1 VKMGKR
7 ELEQMADWLGVEW
20 STQQRDQLLRYEA
33 WLLDEAMPAG
43 GLGPGEGPRLFDR
56 HIADSLAF
64 LPLLPPNTGSLVDV
78 GSGVG
83 LPAIPIAIARP
94 EIAVTILDR
103 SERRTRLAGRAL
115 RILGLEN
122 AETRTADAAS
132 VGDTFQVVTFRAS
145 LGIDEAVAAFQR
157 LAGERGIGLFA
168 WSRVADPKSPPD
180 PPDDTIFSLVSEG
193 SGILTTPAWIV
204 RMQRSQPTEG

>member
-1 VKMGKR
+1 MNEK
-7 ELEQMADWLGVEW
+7 ELNQLAEWLGVQW
-20 STQQRDQLLRYEA
+20 STEQAERLLRYEA

-43 GLGPGEGPRLFDR
+43 GIGPGEGSRLFDR

-64 LPLLPPNTGSLVDV
+64 LPLLPPDAESLVDV

-94 EIAVTILDR
+94 EIAVTLLDR
-103 SERRTRLAGRAL
+103 AETRTRLAGRAL

-122 AETRTADAAS
+122 AETLTSDAAT
-132 VGDTFQVVTFRAS
+132 VHDVFDVVTFRAS
-145 LGIDEAVAAFQR
+145 LGIGKAVEAFQR
-157 LAGERGIGLFA
+157 LAGERGVGLFA
-168 WSRVADPKSPPD
+168 WSRLTDPKSPPE
-180 PPDDTIFSLVSEG
+180 PPGDTIFRLVSEG

-204 RMQRSQPTEG
+204 RMQRRLPTEE